1 MVYISYFVTYPLLV
15 LFLGMFAFFCYNFI
29 MAGRDAVTIEPED
42 SVEAY
47 GEIIKIRSTS
57 GGNASFVNVLIQ
69 VKLITANDKVVNTEG
84 KAVIDV
90 IKIAE
95 YQKGAKV
102 PLVYSRKDPMK
113 IKLNIPSPLDR

>member
-1 MVYISYFVTYPLLV
+1 
-15 LFLGMFAFFCYNFI
+15 

-102 PLVYSRKDPMK
+102 PLVYSRKDPVK
-113 IKLNIPSPLDR
+113 IRLKIPSPLDR

>member
-1 MVYISYFVTYPLLV
+1 
-15 LFLGMFAFFCYNFI
+15 

-42 SVEAY
+42 SVEGY
-47 GEIIKIRSTS
+47 GEIINIRSTS

-90 IKIAE
+90 IKIAA

-113 IKLNIPSPLDR
+113 IKLKIPSPLDR